1 MLKLGQVCYHHHYS
15 FLLSSN
21 KFAMDNGFAGGSG
34 QPRASQI
41 NTGFPEQGEQTVRT
55 SKWPLLTLE
64 IRLII
69 FGKVAEIIGQG
80 LENGQPTKAGLAQCA
95 AVCKEWHFF
104 FERLLF
110 RHLTLTQ
117 SCLCDLKDLSH
128 QRQFVEHLT
137 FRVELVPYHCDTCT
151 SRDTSASPHAFADT
165 QMFRASI
172 NALFWILESWDIQK
186 PGNTRGLTLELG
198 AYSPSDSEHTFRDLY
213 LHTSSFAGEDFAKL
227 ERPATDLSHG
237 WINGRRWR
245 SPNADELFRLPAMF
259 ISPSIYEGPVV
270 VKAVKHLVIRREM
283 RRRLNIKDLQMIT
296 KRLPNLESMHFEPWR
311 SYTKLWDQRHIS
323 DGGTHE
329 F

>member
-1 MLKLGQVCYHHHYS
+1 
-15 FLLSSN
+15 
-21 KFAMDNGFAGGSG
+21 MDHGFASGSG

-41 NTGFPEQGEQTVRT
+41 NTGSPEQREQTAQT
-55 SKWPLLTLE
+55 SKWSLLPVK
-64 IRLII
+64 IRLTI

-80 LENGQPTKAGLAQCA
+80 SKNGQPTKAGLAQCA

-117 SCLCDLKDLSH
+117 SCLCDLKDLSR

-137 FRVELVPYHCDTCT
+137 LRVKLEPYHCDTCT
-151 SRDTSASPHAFADT
+151 NMFISASPHNTADAD
-165 QMFRASI
+165 MFRASI
-172 NALFWILESWDIQK
+172 SALFWILESWDIQS
-186 PGNTRGLTLELG
+186 PGTTTGLTLELG
-198 AYSPSDSEHTFRDLY
+198 AYSPSDSEHTFRDMY
-213 LHTSSFAGEDFAKL
+213 LHTSFFAGEDFAKL
-227 ERPATDLSHG
+227 ELPATDLSRG

-245 SPNADELFRLPAMF
+245 APNTGELSKLHAML

-283 RRRLNIKDLQMIT
+283 RRRLNIKDLQTIT

-311 SYTKLWDQRHIS
+311 SYKMVWDRRHIS